1 MSTILVSL
9 FDLDVKK
16 LWTYLESI
24 FSTRIVIL
32 DGAMGTAL
40 QRFRFEENDYRMER
54 FANHN
59 SLLKNNNDVLNL
71 T

>member
-1 MSTILVSL
+1 MSTTLVRNL
-9 FDLDVKK
+9 TPDVKK
-16 LWTYLESI
+16 LWDYLEKI
-24 FSTRIVIL
+24 FSSRVVIL

-40 QRFRFEENDYRMER
+40 QRFKFEENDYRMER
-54 FANHN
+54 FAGHN